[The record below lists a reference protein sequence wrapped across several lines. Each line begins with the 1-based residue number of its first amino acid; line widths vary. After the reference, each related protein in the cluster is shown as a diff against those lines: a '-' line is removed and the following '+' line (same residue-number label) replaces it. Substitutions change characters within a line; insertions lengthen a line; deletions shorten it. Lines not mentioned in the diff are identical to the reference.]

1 MTLGTST
8 SGDRRRPTKAAG
20 RKREHDARTWLR
32 QNGHEK
38 IAARIDQLER
48 KWRAEG
54 KKTRRNWWAVL
65 AGKKNGRP
73 CTVDGTPFPVLK
85 VAQSRRGRKVTQV
98 SPAVRGARPTPK
110 APARRAPK
118 KQFAEDGA
126 PKAALPAPRAR
137 PFVKWAGGKR
147 QLLQEIL
154 SRLPADYGTFH
165 EPFVGGGAVFFAVQ
179 PARAV
184 LSDMNERLI
193 RTYRGIKHAV
203 GDVIA
208 LLQTY
213 RNNKAF
219 FLQMRD
225 KAIDAGSDAEVAAWF
240 IFLNKTGFNGLYRVN
255 SKNKFNVPFGD
266 NERAQICDEE
276 NLRACA
282 AALAHTELNHE
293 DFSSVLARAQPRDIV
308 YFDPPYVPLSL
319 TSYFT
324 SYTATGFNMKDQLRL
339 RDVAL
344 KLRERGVF
352 VLISNSS
359 DQRVLDLYKDFDCDP
374 VSAIRQVNSNV
385 KGRGSVTELLIT

>member
-1 MTLGTST
+1 MALGTST
-8 SGDRRRPTKAAG
+8 SGDRRRAKNKNDVRA
-20 RKREHDARTWLR
+20 WLL

-38 IAARIDQLER
+38 IAAQIDQLER
-48 KWRAEG
+48 QWRAAG
-54 KKTRRNWWAVL
+54 KKTRRNWWEVL
-65 AGKKNGRP
+65 AGNKRGLSCK
-73 CTVDGTPFPVLK
+73 VDGVAFPVLK
-85 VAQSRRGRKVTQV
+85 AAQSRQKRSVTQAA
-98 SPAVRGARPTPK
+98 PAVRRAKATPRPT
-110 APARRAPK
+110 ARRGRPK
-118 KQFAEDGA
+118 KLRATDTA
-126 PKAALPAPRAR
+126 LKASLPRAR

-154 SRLPADYGTFH
+154 SRLPGDHGTFH

-193 RTYRGIKHAV
+193 RAYRGIKHAV
-203 GDVIA
+203 DDVIA
-208 LLQTY
+208 LLKTY
-213 RNNKAF
+213 RNNKKF

-266 NERAQICDEE
+266 NSWKQVCDEE

-282 AALAHTELNHE
+282 AALTNAELNCE
-293 DFSSVLARAQPRDIV
+293 DFSAVLERAQRGDVV
-308 YFDPPYVPLSL
+308 YFDPPYVPLSV

-324 SYTATGFNMKDQLRL
+324 SYTARGFDMKDQVRL

-344 KLRERGVF
+344 ELRKRGVS

-359 DQRVLDLYKDFDCDP
+359 AQPVYDLYEPSFKCVP
-374 VSAIRQVNSNV
+374 VSASRLVNSNV
-385 KGRGSVTELLIT
+385 NGRGMVTELLIT